1 MVRRFWTPVNAGDRL
16 QSWTHVP
23 WLRQA
28 LDKR

>member
-16 QSWTHVP
+16 QSWTHES